1 MRMKDHEW
9 IINTW
14 LVNICM
20 CTSMSSRV
28 WACGGI
34 SILPIKLSI
43 CAGRSFKTTY
53 PKCCPVQ
60 NTIPKLNPN
69 CKRLQEAK
77 HIGTYQC
84 WSTPKHGRLHDGY
97 VQNWFYSRKWSAF
110 FFTSQNL
117 PPAVFQI
124 HLGYWSHLNA
134 DPSLLPQ
141 KRCDGLPSGNVLR
154 RYWEWPIESSS
165 VFPWIAWRNMV
176 DLSSSLCCWFV
187 YQRVSHH
194 KP

>member
-14 LVNICM
+14 LVHICM
-20 CTSMSSRV
+20 CTSMSSWV

-84 WSTPKHGRLHDGY
+84 RSTPKHGRLHDGY
-97 VQNWFYSRKWSAF
+97 VKIGFILANDQ
-110 FFTSQNL
+110 
-117 PPAVFQI
+117 
-124 HLGYWSHLNA
+124 H
-134 DPSLLPQ
+134 
-141 KRCDGLPSGNVLR
+141 
-154 RYWEWPIESSS
+154 
-165 VFPWIAWRNMV
+165 
-176 DLSSSLCCWFV
+176 SSLHRKICHPQYSKFILATATDQTWTRIYPYCPKKDV
-187 YQRVSHH
+187 MGYPLVICY
-194 KP
+194 PDIENGP